1 MSEQRT
7 GKATAELFEQ
17 VILPRLGAKDEDVLV
32 GPRHGVDVGVV
43 RVRRGMLRSV
53 RCGFARRCDEHV
65 SSVPR

>member
-17 VILPRLGAKDEDVLV
+17 VILRRLGAKDDDVLI

-43 RVRRGMLRSV
+43 RVAAG
-53 RCGFARRCDEHV
+53 DELEV
-65 SSVPR
+65 ESIEVEEEPACTA